1 MLSSETFTL
10 NPETFTLNH
19 HNFIYYV
26 HDGNS
31 SVNGVIKS
39 KGTKLNL

>member
-26 HDGNS
+26 DGNS